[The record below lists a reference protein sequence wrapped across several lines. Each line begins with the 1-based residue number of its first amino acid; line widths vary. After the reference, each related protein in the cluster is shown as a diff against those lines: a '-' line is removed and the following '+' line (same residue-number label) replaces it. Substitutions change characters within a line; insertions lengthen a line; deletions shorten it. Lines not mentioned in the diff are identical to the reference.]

1 MDSVMR
7 SVVLPPSLL
16 ASLGS
21 ASNLCPGSLD
31 RDHSRGNSRHSREIA
46 SLYQPPSPSPV
57 SAINAAVGAAAASAA
72 SRARSLFSHGGT
84 KPPKEPASFGIT
96 PEPAHA
102 IKRLQSLVSTD
113 ELPSAVPGAD
123 PTLLKASSTE
133 ASIHADS
140 SQLLKASST
149 EASIHAD
156 SSQPPVT
163 KFLLFDFT
171 MVSGLD
177 ATAARSCFLNLCRTL
192 TPLGITLVFG
202 GVESGGRVERLLIG
216 HEILQAPLPNP
227 VALRF
232 DSIDEALEYCE
243 EALLAAAAGS
253 ADSSGAG
260 ASAGAEMG
268 YGRSDGL
275 RSPLSRVLSP
285 LVEAEW

>member
-1 MDSVMR
+1 MR
-7 SVVLPPSLL
+7 SVVLPPSQL
-16 ASLGS
+16 ATLGS
-21 ASNLCPGSLD
+21 ASNLGPSSLD
-31 RDHSRGNSRHSREIA
+31 RDHSRENSRHSRESA

-57 SAINAAVGAAAASAA
+57 SMINAAVGAAAASAA
-72 SRARSLFSHGGT
+72 SRASSLFSHGGT

-102 IKRLQSLVSTD
+102 IKRVQSLASTD
-113 ELPSAVPGAD
+113 ELPSAVPDAD

>member
-1 MDSVMR
+1 M
-7 SVVLPPSLL
+7 
-16 ASLGS
+16 
-21 ASNLCPGSLD
+21 
-31 RDHSRGNSRHSREIA
+31 
-46 SLYQPPSPSPV
+46 
-57 SAINAAVGAAAASAA
+57 INAAVGAAAASAA
-72 SRARSLFSHGGT
+72 SRASSLFSHGGT
-84 KPPKEPASFGIT
+84 KPPKEPASIGIT
-96 PEPAHA
+96 HA
-102 IKRLQSLVSTD
+102 IKRVQSLASTD

>member
-1 MDSVMR
+1 MR
-7 SVVLPPSLL
+7 SVVLPPSQP
-16 ASLGS
+16 ASVGS
-21 ASNLCPGSLD
+21 ASNLGPSSLD
-31 RDHSRGNSRHSREIA
+31 RDHSRENSRHSRESA

-57 SAINAAVGAAAASAA
+57 SMINAAVGAAAASAA
-72 SRARSLFSHGGT
+72 SRASSLFSHGGT
-84 KPPKEPASFGIT
+84 KPPKEPASIGIT

-102 IKRLQSLVSTD
+102 IKRVQSLASTD

-243 EALLAAAAGS
+243 EALLATAAGS

>member
-1 MDSVMR
+1 MR

-21 ASNLCPGSLD
+21 ASNLGPSSLD

-84 KPPKEPASFGIT
+84 KPPKEPASFGLT
-96 PEPAHA
+96 PETAHA
-102 IKRLQSLVSTD
+102 IKRLQSLTSTD

-133 ASIHADS
+133 TSIHADS
-140 SQLLKASST
+140 SR
-149 EASIHAD
+149 
-156 SSQPPVT
+156 PPVT

-202 GVESGGRVERLLIG
+202 GVERGGRVERLLIG
-216 HEILQAPLPNP
+216 HEILQASLPNP

-285 LVEAEW
+285 LVEGEW

>member
-1 MDSVMR
+1 
-7 SVVLPPSLL
+7 
-16 ASLGS
+16 
-21 ASNLCPGSLD
+21 
-31 RDHSRGNSRHSREIA
+31 
-46 SLYQPPSPSPV
+46 
-57 SAINAAVGAAAASAA
+57 
-72 SRARSLFSHGGT
+72 
-84 KPPKEPASFGIT
+84 
-96 PEPAHA
+96 
-102 IKRLQSLVSTD
+102 
-113 ELPSAVPGAD
+113 VPDAD
-123 PTLLKASSTE
+123 PT
-133 ASIHADS
+133 
-140 SQLLKASST
+140 LLKASST

>member
-1 MDSVMR
+1 M
-7 SVVLPPSLL
+7 
-16 ASLGS
+16 
-21 ASNLCPGSLD
+21 
-31 RDHSRGNSRHSREIA
+31 
-46 SLYQPPSPSPV
+46 
-57 SAINAAVGAAAASAA
+57 INAAVGAAAASAA
-72 SRARSLFSHGGT
+72 SRASSLFSHGGT

-102 IKRLQSLVSTD
+102 IKRVQSLASTD
-113 ELPSAVPGAD
+113 ELPSAVPDAD
-123 PTLLKASSTE
+123 PTLLKASSTEASIHADSSQLLKASSTE